1 MEELMI
7 ALKEETVQG
16 FADIYV
22 EKRDGRRVAF
32 DADKIYKALVKASQE
47 VTTMTP
53 LLEAKLEGITNKIVA
68 EVIERFP
75 AGVKI
80 YEIQNIVE
88 HELLQANEYA
98 IAESYITY
106 RTQRDFARS
115 KATDINFTIGKLLN
129 KDQAVVNENANKDS
143 DVFNTQR
150 DLTAGIVGKS
160 IGLQMLPP
168 HVANAHQKGDI
179 HYHDLDYSPYT
190 PMTNCCLIDF
200 KGMLKNGFKIGNAE
214 VESPKSIQTATA
226 QISQIIANVASSQY
240 GGCSA
245 DRIDEVLAPYAEKN
259 YEKHLKDAREWVVP
273 EKQEEFAWEKTKK
286 DIYDAMQSLEYE
298 INTLFTSNGQTPFTS
313 LGFGLGTNRF
323 EREIQKAILQIRI
336 KGLGSEH
343 RTAIFPKLIFTLKR
357 GLNLEPDS
365 PNYDIKQLAL
375 ECATKRMYP
384 DVLSYDK
391 IVELTGSFKVPMGC
405 RSFLQGWKD
414 ENGQEVNSGRMNL
427 GVVTVNLPRIALESE
442 GNMEKFW
449 EIFNE
454 RMNIAEDALVY
465 RVERTKEATPANAP
479 ILYQYGAFGKRLG
492 KYDKVDQ
499 LFKHR
504 RATVSLGYIGL
515 YEVATVFYGGEWEHN
530 PEAKKFTVDIV
541 REMKRR
547 VEEWSDQYDYH
558 FSVYSTPS
566 ESLTDRF
573 CRLDTEKFGLVKD
586 ITDKEYY
593 TNSFHYDVRKN
604 PTPFEKLDFE
614 KDYPAAGASGGFI
627 HYCEY
632 PVLQQNP
639 KALESVW
646 DYAYD
651 RVGYLG
657 TNTPI
662 DHCYKC
668 DFEGDFTPTERGFT
682 CPNCGNSDPK
692 TVDVVKRTCGYL
704 GNPQA
709 RPMVNGRHKEISA
722 RVKHMNGSTIKFE
735 GHHVEK

>member
-1 MEELMI
+1 MMKITDEKAEDVNLSTI
-7 ALKEETVQG
+7 KV
-16 FADIYV
+16 V
-22 EKRDGRRVAF
+22 KRDGRLVTF
-32 DADKIYKALVKASQE
+32 DDQKIYDALIKAEQKIHDQV
-47 VTTMTP
+47 TP
-53 LLEAKLEGITNKIVA
+53 LTHQKVQSIVA
-68 EVIERFP
+68 DVNREIAERFTNN
-75 AGVKI
+75 VEI

-88 HELLQANEYA
+88 HTLLSNNEYA
-98 IAESYITY
+98 LAEEYIHY
-106 RTQRDFARS
+106 RTQRDFERS
-115 KATDINFTIGKLLN
+115 KATDINVSIGKLIN
-129 KDQAVVNENANKDS
+129 KDQTVVNENANKDS

-160 IGLQMLPP
+160 IGLKMLPS

-179 HYHDLDYSPYT
+179 HYHDLDYHPYT

-200 KGMLKNGFKIGNAE
+200 KGMLNNGFKIGNAD

-245 DRIDEVLAPYAEKN
+245 DRIDELLAPFAERN
-259 YEKHLKDAREWVVP
+259 YEKHLADAQEWI
-273 EKQEEFAWEKTKK
+273 EGEERQKAFAQKKTKK
-286 DIYDAMQSLEYE
+286 DIFDAMQSLEYE

-313 LGFGLGTNRF
+313 LGFGLGTNWF
-323 EREIQKAILQIRI
+323 EREIQRAILQIRI
-336 KGLGSEH
+336 NGLGIEK
-343 RTAIFPKLIFTLKR
+343 RTAIFPKLIFTIKR
-357 GLNLEPDS
+357 GVNAQPTD

-384 DVLSYDK
+384 DVLNYDK

-414 ENGQEVNSGRMNL
+414 EQGEEVNVGRMNL
-427 GVVTVNLPRIALESE
+427 GVVTLNLPRIALEAQGSQ
-442 GNMEKFW
+442 EKFW
-449 EIFNE
+449 QILNE
-454 RMNIAEDALVY
+454 RLAIVKDALVY
-465 RVERTKEATPANAP
+465 RVERVKEAKPANAP
-479 ILYQYGAFGKRLG
+479 ILYMYGAFGKRLATQ
-492 KYDKVDQ
+492 DAVDE
-499 LFKHR
+499 LFKNK

-515 YEVATVFYGGEWEHN
+515 YEVASAFYGGAWEDN
-530 PEAKKFTVDIV
+530 QEAKNFTLDILK
-541 REMKRR
+541 ELKKNADNWGN
-547 VEEWSDQYDYH
+547 EYGYH

-573 CRLDTEKFGLVKD
+573 CRLDTEKFGIVEN

-614 KDYPAAGASGGFI
+614 KDYPKYCSGGFI

-632 PVLQQNP
+632 PMLQQNP
-639 KALESVW
+639 KALEAVW

-651 RVGYLG
+651 KVGYLG

-662 DHCYKC
+662 DHCYAC
-668 DFEGDFTPTERGFT
+668 GFEGDFHPTERGFE
-682 CPNCGNSDPK
+682 CPECGNHDPK
-692 TVDVVKRTCGYL
+692 TCDVVKRTCGYL

-709 RPMVNGRHKEISA
+709 RPMVHGRHKEISS
-722 RVKHMNGSTIKFE
+722 RVKHLKN
-735 GHHVEK
+735 

>member
-1 MEELMI
+1 MI
-7 ALKEETVQG
+7 TLEKDKVIVQP
-16 FADIYV
+16 AIKV
-22 EKRDGRRVAF
+22 IKRDGRLVNF
-32 DADKIYKALVKASQE
+32 DATKIYSALLKASMK
-47 VTTMTP
+47 VTRMSP
-53 LLEAKLEGITNKIVA
+53 LVEAKLEAISERVIA
-68 EVIERFP
+68 EIIERFP
-75 AGVKI
+75 TNIKI

-88 HELLQANEYA
+88 HELLAANEYA
-98 IAESYITY
+98 IAKEYINY

-115 KATDINFTIGKLLN
+115 QATDINFSIDKLIH
-129 KDQAVVNENANKDS
+129 KDQTVVNENANKDS

-160 IGLQMLPP
+160 IGLKMLPP

-200 KGMLKNGFKIGNAE
+200 KGMLANGFKIGNAE

-240 GGCSA
+240 GGCTA
-245 DRIDEVLAPYAEKN
+245 DRIDEFLAPYAELNFK
-259 YEKHLKDAREWVVP
+259 KHLADAEKWVIEELRESYA
-273 EKQEEFAWEKTKK
+273 FEKTKK

-313 LGFGLGTNRF
+313 LGFGLGTSWF
-323 EREIQKAILQIRI
+323 EREIQKAILTIRI
-336 KGLGSEH
+336 NGLGSEH
-343 RTAIFPKLIFTLKR
+343 RTAIFPKLIFTVKR

-365 PNYDIKQLAL
+365 PNYDIKTLAL

-384 DVLSYDK
+384 DMLSYDK
-391 IVELTGSFKVPMGC
+391 IIELTGSFKSPMGC

-414 ENGQEVNSGRMNL
+414 EQGQDITSGRMNL
-427 GVVTVNLPRIALESE
+427 GVVTMNLPRIAMESN
-442 GNMEKFW
+442 GDMDKFW
-449 EIFNE
+449 ELFNE
-454 RMNIAEDALVY
+454 RLHICKDALVY
-465 RVERTKEATPANAP
+465 RVERVKEATPANAP
-479 ILYQYGAFGKRLG
+479 ILYQYGAFGKRLAKTG
-492 KYDKVDQ
+492 NVDE
-499 LFKHR
+499 LFNNR
-504 RATVSLGYIGL
+504 RATVSLGYLGL
-515 YEVATVFYGGEWEHN
+515 YEVATVFYGGQWEHN
-530 PEAKKFTVDIV
+530 QEAKDFTITIV
-541 REMKRR
+541 KEMKKAC
-547 VEEWSDQYDYH
+547 ETWSDEYGYH

-573 CRLDTEKFGLVKD
+573 CRLDTDKFGVVAD

-639 KALESVW
+639 KALEAVW

-662 DHCYKC
+662 DKCYEC
-668 DFEGDFTPTERGFT
+668 HFEGDFTPTERGFT
-682 CPNCGNSDPK
+682 CPNCGNNDPK

-722 RVKHMNGSTIKFE
+722 RVKHMNGSTIKYP
-735 GHHVEK
+735 GI

>member
-1 MEELMI
+1 MI
-7 ALKEETVQG
+7 ALKEDTVQG

-68 EVIERFP
+68 EVIARFP

-88 HELLQANEYA
+88 HELLNANEYA

-115 KATDINFTIGKLLN
+115 RATDINFTIGKLLN

-200 KGMLKNGFKIGNAE
+200 KGMLGNGFKIGNAE

-259 YEKHLKDAREWVVP
+259 YEKHLKDAREWVLP
-273 EKQEEFAWEKTKK
+273 EKQEEFAWTKTKK

-357 GLNLEPDS
+357 GLNLEPGS
-365 PNYDIKQLAL
+365 PNYDIKRLAL

-442 GNMEKFW
+442 GNMDKFW

-639 KALESVW
+639 KALEAVW

>member
-160 IGLQMLPP
+160 IGLQMLPS

-200 KGMLKNGFKIGNAE
+200 KGMLGNGFKIGNAE

>member
-1 MEELMI
+1 MI
-7 ALKEETVQG
+7 
-16 FADIYV
+16 
-22 EKRDGRRVAF
+22 KRDGRLVNF
-32 DADKIYKALVKASQE
+32 DSTKIYSALLKASMK
-47 VTTMTP
+47 VTRMSP
-53 LLEAKLEGITNKIVA
+53 LVEAKLEAISDRIIA
-68 EVIERFP
+68 EIIERFP
-75 AGVKI
+75 TNIKI

-88 HELLQANEYA
+88 HKLLAANEYA
-98 IAESYITY
+98 IAKEYINY

-115 KATDINFTIGKLLN
+115 QATDINFSIDKLIN
-129 KDQAVVNENANKDS
+129 KDQTVVNENANKDS

-160 IGLQMLPP
+160 IGLKMLPS

-200 KGMLKNGFKIGNAE
+200 KGMLANGFKIGNAE

-240 GGCSA
+240 GGCTA
-245 DRIDEVLAPYAEKN
+245 DRIDEFLAPYAELNFK
-259 YEKHLKDAREWVVP
+259 KHMADAKKWIVETKRESYA
-273 EKQEEFAWEKTKK
+273 FEKTQK

-313 LGFGLGTNRF
+313 LGFGLGTSWF
-323 EREIQKAILQIRI
+323 EHEIQKAILTIRI
-336 KGLGSEH
+336 NGLGSEH
-343 RTAIFPKLIFTLKR
+343 RTAIFPKLIFTVKR

-365 PNYDIKQLAL
+365 PNYDIKTLAL

-384 DVLSYDK
+384 DMLSYDK
-391 IVELTGSFKVPMGC
+391 IIDLTGSFKSPMGC

-414 ENGQEVNSGRMNL
+414 ENGQDVTSGRMNL
-427 GVVTVNLPRIALESE
+427 GVVTLNLPRIAMESN
-442 GNMEKFW
+442 GDMDKFW
-449 EIFNE
+449 ELFNE
-454 RMNIAEDALVY
+454 RMLISKDALIY
-465 RVERTKEATPANAP
+465 RVERVTEAKPANAP
-479 ILYQYGAFGKRLG
+479 ILYQYGAFGKRLEKTG
-492 KYDKVDQ
+492 NVND
-499 LFKHR
+499 LFKNR

-515 YEVATVFYGGEWEHN
+515 YEVASVFYGGQWEGN
-530 PEAKKFTVDIV
+530 PDAKAFTLSIV
-541 REMKRR
+541 KAMKQAC
-547 VEEWSDQYDYH
+547 EDWSDEYGYH

-573 CRLDTEKFGLVKD
+573 CRLDTEKFGIVTD

-593 TNSFHYDVRKN
+593 TNSFHYDVRKS

-614 KDYPAAGASGGFI
+614 KDYPEAGASGGFI

-639 KALESVW
+639 KALEAVW

-662 DHCYKC
+662 DKCYNC
-668 DFEGDFTPTERGFT
+668 QFEGDFTPTERGFT
-682 CPNCGNSDPK
+682 CPNCGNNDPK

-722 RVKHMNGSTIKFE
+722 RVKHMNGSTIKYP
-735 GHHVEK
+735 GL